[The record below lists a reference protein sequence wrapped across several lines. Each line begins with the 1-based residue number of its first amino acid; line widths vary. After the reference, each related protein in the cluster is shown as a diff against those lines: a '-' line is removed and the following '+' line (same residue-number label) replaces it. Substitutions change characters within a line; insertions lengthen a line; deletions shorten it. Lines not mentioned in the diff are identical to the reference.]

1 MATIGLKD
9 VHYAMLL
16 TDPVTGTPT
25 YGSPVSMAG
34 AITASINANSS
45 AETLFADDGPSD
57 TASTLGEI
65 ELELNMADLSLAVQA
80 ALLGHTLVNGILK
93 RKSSDTPPWLAIGFR
108 SLKSNGAY
116 RYVWLNKGKFAVPEE
131 EYNTKGDS
139 IEFTTPKISGKF
151 VKRDNDDEW
160 KRETDEDVGGFN
172 PSYVTTWFLS
182 PLTITG
188 VFDTGTYVD
197 VTVTISA
204 LAALAGKILILSADD
219 DVEAGDETAAW
230 VADTL
235 TVVLAGGV
243 VYSRVALQAIIDEA
257 TGTSPGAIT
266 ILTSS
271 HIIAVEATSLTLTLA
286 TT

>member
-65 ELELNMADLSLAVQA
+65 ELELNMADLTLEVQA

-116 RYVWLNKGKFAVPEE
+116 RYIWLNKGKFAVPEE

-139 IEFTTPKISGKF
+139 IEFTTPKVSGKF

-204 LAALAGKILILSADD
+204 LAALVGKILILSADD